1 MKKIINLLFNRTIV
15 SSMINRF
22 IGVKVNGLENLKDLE
37 GNVLFIANHNS
48 FLDAVLIWA
57 FIPEKLCFT
66 ISPLVAKKWWVKPF
80 LHLAKFFPV
89 DSTKPMAVKSIIEE
103 VRKGSR
109 VVIYPE
115 GRITT
120 TGKIMKIYPG
130 PAIIADRSNAK
141 IVPIYIEGSQYSFFS
156 HFGSKF
162 KVRPKSKITVNVF
175 PPAKF
180 KIPDSLRGEPRKKA
194 ITRELY
200 DIMTNAKYFS
210 APLKQ
215 TIFDSLI
222 DASKL
227 IGRKKAVIE
236 DINRKPAGYG
246 LLLTM
251 SFILGK
257 QFLKSGKPGEYVGFM
272 LPNSIAAIATFFGFQ
287 AFGIVPCMLNFSTG
301 IKNMLSC
308 CKAAKIKNVYTSREF
323 IAKIEFSEV
332 IEAMEKEGIKIIYL
346 EDIKKQIKLKD
357 KLIGLAAS
365 FFPRTYYKKNNP
377 LRNPEKPSVILFT
390 SGSEGVPK
398 GVALSHENIQA
409 NTSQVSSVLPYSLFD
424 SFFMVLP
431 IFHSFGLTAGMM
443 LPLLSGV
450 KVFYYPSPLHYRVI
464 PELIYD
470 TNSTL
475 IFGTDTFFN
484 GYAKAAH
491 AYDFY
496 SIKIAVVGAEKLK
509 EDTVKKFFDNFGVRV
524 MGGYGATETSPVISV
539 NTHMYYKRDTV
550 GRVLPGIEVR
560 LEDVPGIEDGK
571 RLFVKGKNIMLGY
584 IRVENPG
591 VIVPPENG
599 WYDTGDIVS
608 IDEEGFIRIKGRAK
622 RFAKIAGEMIS
633 LTAVEAS
640 ILKIWPDYMHAVVAV
655 PDEKK
660 GEQLVLFTTREGT
673 VFNEIT
679 SSFKS
684 QGLSELF
691 VPKKIKV
698 LKEMIL
704 MGNGKVDY
712 VALNQSAGELF
723 CSNSVAAASIQD

>member
-1 MKKIINLLFNRTIV
+1 MKKLINIIFNKIFI
-15 SSMINRF
+15 SSIINRF
-22 IGVKVNGLENLKDLE
+22 IGVKINGLENLENLK

-66 ISPLVAKKWWVKPF
+66 ISPVVAKKWWVKPF
-80 LHLAKFFPV
+80 LSLAKFFPV
-89 DSTKPMAVKSIIEE
+89 DPTKPMAVKSIIEE
-103 VRKGSR
+103 VKKGNR

-120 TGKIMKIYPG
+120 TGTLMKIYPG
-130 PAIIADRSNAK
+130 SAMIADKSNAK
-141 IVPIYIEGSQYSFFS
+141 IIPIYIEGTQYSMFS
-156 HFGSKF
+156 YFGNKF
-162 KVRPKSKITVNVF
+162 KVRPSSKITINVF
-175 PPAKF
+175 PATTLKVSETLQG
-180 KIPDSLRGEPRKKA
+180 DARKKE
-194 ITRELY
+194 ITKQLY

-210 APLKQ
+210 AIVEETL
-215 TIFDSLI
+215 FDSLI

-227 IGRKKAVIE
+227 VGRKKKIIE
-236 DINRKPAGYG
+236 DMNRKPIDYG
-246 LLLTM
+246 QLLTA
-251 SFILGK
+251 SFVLGK
-257 QFLKSGKPGEYVGFM
+257 KFAKQNKQGSYVGFM
-272 LPNSIAAIATFFGFQ
+272 LPNSVAAIATFFGFQ
-287 AFGIVPCMLNFSTG
+287 AFNIVPCMLNFSTG

-308 CKAAKIKNVYTSREF
+308 CKAANIKKVYTSREF
-323 IAKIEFSEV
+323 IARIDFGEV
-332 IEAMEKEGIKIIYL
+332 IKAMEQEGITIVYL
-346 EDIKKQIKLKD
+346 EDIKRQITLKD
-357 KLIGLAAS
+357 KITGLLAS
-365 FFPRTYYKKNNP
+365 FNPRFYYKKVRGTVTTKSP
-377 LRNPEKPSVILFT
+377 AVILFT

-409 NTSQVSSVLPYSLFD
+409 NKNQINSVLSYGLFD

-443 LPLLSGV
+443 LPILSGV

-470 TNSTL
+470 TNSTI
-475 IFGTDTFFN
+475 IFGTDTFLN

-509 EDTVKKFFDNFGVRV
+509 DETVKKFFNNFGVRV

-539 NTHMYYKRDTV
+539 NTQMYYKRDTV
-550 GRVLPGIEVR
+550 GRVLPGIEVK
-560 LEDVPGIEDGK
+560 LEDVPGITDGK

-584 IRVENPG
+584 IRVDNPG
-591 VIVPPENG
+591 VIVPTVDG

-608 IDEEGFIRIKGRAK
+608 IDEDGFIQIKGRAK

-640 ILKIWPDYMHAVVAV
+640 ILKIWAGFEHAVVAIA
-655 PDEKK
+655 DEKK
-660 GEQLVLFTTREGT
+660 GEQLVLFTTRPDT
-673 VFNEIT
+673 TFSEIVT
-679 SSFKS
+679 DFKA
-684 QGLSELF
+684 QGLSELC

-698 LKEMIL
+698 LETMCL

-712 VALNQSAGELF
+712 VALNQLAQELF
-723 CSNSVAAASIQD
+723 L